1 MEVLSSAQVLVRKA
15 FFRATAVLLLACIF
29 ATTASAGLLFS
40 GTAVSDAGTD
50 NSIASGNTTR
60 NLAVGADG
68 TIYAV
73 YRGATGGIRVARSV
87 DRGASFQPSV
97 QVSSQ
102 NFEAEI
108 AVSTT
113 GIIYVVWADSS
124 SRARIS
130 RSLDDGLSFSAPID
144 AGPASTSVHMATD
157 GSRVYLIDRPGNNIL
172 VSEDNG
178 LSFSQVALNASQVFS
193 DIHVDEQTREI
204 IAVLDNPAV
213 KYFTSNDFGA
223 SFGAQINP
231 NPGGDIFFSVGTV
244 SSGSGGRFMF
254 VSGQGTNAL
263 KIDLDTGTS
272 ETLTFGNN
280 TSSQGRSLTSDR
292 CGNVIDGFVDGG
304 NVNFR
309 ISNDLGNSF
318 GSQQTVAAADA
329 ANVFINPTNGD
340 ILYLFDQGG
349 EVFLSVFNEE
359 LGNCYTPT
367 LNQSALV
374 FSALLVGQTSQ
385 PQQVVISNTGIVDV
399 QILGITSTSAEFSQ
413 SNACVG
419 TLAVG
424 DSCPI
429 DVTFTPSGTGTRTGD
444 LLIDTNVFVDARQ
457 VSLTGEGVATAPVP
471 QFSTGS
477 IDFGAVLSGN
487 SANASVQ
494 LSNAGTSDLTI
505 NGFNVPAPFSVVS
518 EDCGASLIPTA
529 SCTINLAFS
538 PTSTGSF
545 NASLVLDSNAA
556 GAPASVALSGLG
568 SSLFSVAGNV
578 SGLLGTGLVLQ
589 NNGGDDL
596 QINADGAF
604 VFNTELADGSPYAVT
619 ILSQPSGPSQT
630 CSVANGSGNISGAD
644 VTNVSVTCSTAQFS
658 VGGSVSGLLGTG
670 LVLQNNAGD
679 NLAIGADGSF
689 SFATALDDGSTYSVS
704 VFSQPASPSQTCS
717 VSNGTG
723 TLAGANVTDVA
734 VSCVTNQFSV
744 GGSVSGLLGTG
755 LVLQNNAGDDL
766 AISADGSFSF
776 ATALDDGSAYN
787 VSVFSQPTSP
797 SQTCSVSNGAGTLA
811 GSDVTDVAV
820 TCTTDQFS
828 VGGSVSGLLGTG
840 LVLQNNAGDDLAIS
854 ADGSFS
860 FATALDDQSSY
871 SVTVAAQPATPSQT
885 CVVENGDGSIAA
897 ADVSNVSVSCST
909 DEFSIGGNIIGMQP
923 GSFIVL
929 QNNAAET
936 LKLVNGGPFS
946 FADTLP
952 DLSSYEVTVLAQPF
966 LQDCNI
972 VNGSGT
978 LAGADVTDVT
988 IRCEQIGIDIL
999 PEKLSFGDFEIG
1011 DISPNQMAVIENT
1024 GNVSFELLDISLTG
1038 ADSSDFVLSMDTCS
1052 GALLNP
1058 DDFCGFEVA
1067 FAPTDNGVREAE
1079 IVITTDLFVQSFTIQ
1094 AEGTSGVVFFDGFED
1109 L

>member
-1 MEVLSSAQVLVRKA
+1 MEVLSSAQILVRRA

-87 DRGASFQPSV
+87 NRGASFQPSV

-213 KYFTSNDFGA
+213 KYFTSSDFGA

-231 NPGGDIFFSVGTV
+231 NPGGSIFFSVGTV

-263 KIDLDTGTS
+263 KINLDTGTS

-292 CGNVIDGFVDGG
+292 CGNVIDGFVNGG

-309 ISNDLGNSF
+309 ISNDLGSSF
-318 GSQQTVAAADA
+318 GSQQTVAAANA

-385 PQQVVISNTGIVDV
+385 PQQVVISNSGIVDV

-429 DVTFTPSGTGTRTGD
+429 DVTFTPSGTGTRTGE

-494 LSNAGTSDLTI
+494 LSNAGTNDLTI

-596 QINADGAF
+596 LINADGAF
-604 VFNTELADGSPYAVT
+604 VFNTELADGSLYAVT

-658 VGGSVSGLLGTG
+658 VGGSVSGLLGSG

-689 SFATALDDGSTYSVS
+689 SFATALDDGSTYNVS
-704 VFSQPASPSQTCS
+704 VFSQPASPSQTCA

-723 TLAGANVTDVA
+723 ALAGSDISNVS
-734 VSCVTNQFSV
+734 VSCVTNQFTV
-744 GGSVSGLLGTG
+744 GGSVSGLVGSG
-755 LVLQNNAGDDL
+755 LVLQNNAGDNL
-766 AISADGSFSF
+766 AIGADGSFSF
-776 ATALDDGSAYN
+776 ATALDDGSTYN
-787 VSVFSQPTSP
+787 VSVFSQP
-797 SQTCSVSNGAGTLA
+797 A
-811 GSDVTDVAV
+811 
-820 TCTTDQFS
+820 
-828 VGGSVSGLLGTG
+828 
-840 LVLQNNAGDDLAIS
+840 
-854 ADGSFS
+854 
-860 FATALDDQSSY
+860 
-871 SVTVAAQPATPSQT
+871 
-885 CVVENGDGSIAA
+885 
-897 ADVSNVSVSCST
+897 
-909 DEFSIGGNIIGMQP
+909 
-923 GSFIVL
+923 
-929 QNNAAET
+929 
-936 LKLVNGGPFS
+936 
-946 FADTLP
+946 
-952 DLSSYEVTVLAQPF
+952 
-966 LQDCNI
+966 
-972 VNGSGT
+972 
-978 LAGADVTDVT
+978 
-988 IRCEQIGIDIL
+988 
-999 PEKLSFGDFEIG
+999 
-1011 DISPNQMAVIENT
+1011 
-1024 GNVSFELLDISLTG
+1024 
-1038 ADSSDFVLSMDTCS
+1038 
-1052 GALLNP
+1052 
-1058 DDFCGFEVA
+1058 
-1067 FAPTDNGVREAE
+1067 
-1079 IVITTDLFVQSFTIQ
+1079 
-1094 AEGTSGVVFFDGFED
+1094 
-1109 L
+1109 